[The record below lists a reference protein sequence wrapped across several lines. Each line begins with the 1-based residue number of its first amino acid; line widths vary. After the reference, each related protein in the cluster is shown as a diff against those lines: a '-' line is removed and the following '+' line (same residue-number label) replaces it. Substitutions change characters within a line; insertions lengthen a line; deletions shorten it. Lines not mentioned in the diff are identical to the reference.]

1 MERASESFRVYEC
14 SSTEC
19 RFRFSAL
26 LTEKVPRSCP
36 LCHSPLSMTM
46 DGCLSPQVNLEEGT
60 PDLPKVSVLLDGLRS
75 TFNVGAVF
83 RTSDGAGVKEIILCG
98 TTPTPE
104 HPKMVKTGLG
114 AEWSVPWRY
123 APNAVLAAQDCREQG
138 KVLIALEGGENSEP
152 LFELPLFSPLDELL
166 LIAGNEATGVDPE
179 ILAICHHIAYI
190 PMQGYKRSLNVSI
203 ALGLGIYTLRQ
214 NIRTLQKT

>member
-1 MERASESFRVYEC
+1 MERESESYRIYEC
-14 SSTEC
+14 SSSEC

-36 LCHSPLSMTM
+36 RCHSALTM
-46 DGCLSPQVNLEEGT
+46 IIDGYVSPQVTVKEGST
-60 PDLPKVSVLLDGLRS
+60 SLPQVSVLLDGLRS

-83 RTSDGAGVKEIILCG
+83 RTGDGAGVKEIILCG
-98 TTPTPE
+98 TTPTPK

-114 AEWSVPWRY
+114 AEWSVPWQY
-123 APNAVLAAQDCREQG
+123 APNGVLVAQDYRAKG
-138 KVLIALEGGENSEP
+138 KVLIALEGGERSEP
-152 LFELPLFSPLDELL
+152 LFDLPLFTSRDELL

-203 ALGLGIYTLRQ
+203 ALGLGIYTMRQ
-214 NIRTLQKT
+214 NIRTLQNT

>member
-1 MERASESFRVYEC
+1 MV
-14 SSTEC
+14 
-19 RFRFSAL
+19 
-26 LTEKVPRSCP
+26 K
-36 LCHSPLSMTM
+36 
-46 DGCLSPQVNLEEGT
+46 DGCQS
-60 PDLPKVSVLLDGLRS
+60 PKVEVIQQSTASPELTVILDGLRS

-83 RTSDGAGVKEIILCG
+83 RTADGAGVKEILLCG

-123 APNAVLAAQDCREQG
+123 LPNAVTAAQECRDKG
-138 KVLIALEGGENSEP
+138 AVLIALEGGEVAQP
-152 LFELPLFSPLDELL
+152 LFGLPIFTIKDKLV

-179 ILAICHHIAYI
+179 VLALCHHIAYI

-203 ALGLGIYTLRQ
+203 ALGLGIYTLRH
-214 NIRTLQKT
+214 NIRTLQNQ